1 MGCRFNNI
9 IWVTVALLIAQAISG
24 CVSLQIQKIQEGMD
38 ILTPPVEF
46 LQKKTSLA
54 EVLSG
59 YGAPTDIV
67 EMNGDFALHYR
78 RALYRG
84 MNVSIGVPLKNA
96 LLPNPGMEATGN
108 LSRYDTVVFIFTADG
123 VFKVMKHE
131 KGTGRSFWGDYW

>member
-1 MGCRFNNI
+1 
-9 IWVTVALLIAQAISG
+9 
-24 CVSLQIQKIQEGMD
+24 MD

-123 VFKVMKHE
+123 VLRDMKHE